1 MDIKEAYQILY
12 SGALI
17 ALIVLIGA
25 MLVRAIKGPRITDRI
40 MSINMI
46 GTMVICAILI
56 LSQLLK
62 ETFLIDVALIYA
74 MVSLVTVLMLAAMYI
89 PADPKI
95 PDLDGRRGAGGAGRT
110 QRGKKKRRSRA

>member
-74 MVSLVTVLMLAAMYI
+74 MVSLVTVLMLAGMYI

-95 PDLDGRRGAGGAGRT
+95 PALGGKRGAGGAART

>member
-46 GTMVICAILI
+46 GTLVTAGIVI
-56 LSQLLK
+56 LSQLLQ
-62 ETFLIDVALIYA
+62 EGFLVDVALIYT
-74 MVSLVTVLMLAAMYI
+74 MISFVSILILARVYV
-89 PADPKI
+89 PEDPE
-95 PDLDGRRGAGGAGRT
+95 RRPFSRKDEEGE
-110 QRGKKKRRSRA
+110 GKNG